1 VRLLLLAHVQE
12 SLVEELRRRV
22 RNGESTERALA
33 KLTGISQPHMH
44 NVLKGQRLLSA
55 DLADTILQRLQLSL
69 FDLIDR
75 QEMVT
80 FLNRNVNL
88 EARAVA
94 VPVLE
99 GLLGPGYPLPR
110 QVPSPE
116 IYTVPHEQAVTAT
129 QPVVVRLAAD
139 PEMTDVFAEGDLIL
153 LDQSETLRTYLQP
166 HGYYVVN
173 TPAGAFVRAIRRD
186 GNDLLLLTGA
196 NRDQPVSH
204 SARFPLES
212 VDLLRLVLA
221 RVVWLNR
228 RRRWD
233 DLPAGA

>member
-1 VRLLLLAHVQE
+1 MRLLLLSHVQE

-44 NVLKGQRLLSA
+44 NVLKGNRLLSA
-55 DLADTILQRLQLSL
+55 DLADMILQKLQLSIL
-69 FDLIDR
+69 DLIDR
-75 QEMVT
+75 QEMVA
-80 FLNRNVNL
+80 FLNRNANL

-110 QVPSPE
+110 QVSSPQVH
-116 IYTVPHEQAVTAT
+116 TVPHEQVVKAT

-139 PEMTDVFAEGDLIL
+139 PAMADVFAEGDLIL
-153 LDQSETLRTYLQP
+153 LDQSETLRSYLQP

-173 TPAGAFVRAIRRD
+173 TGAGAIVRAIRRD
-186 GNDLLLLTGA
+186 GNDLLLLAGA
-196 NRDQPVSH
+196 DRDRPDPDTP
-204 SARFPLES
+204 RLPLENT
-212 VDLLRLVLA
+212 DLLRLILA

-233 DLPAGA
+233 DLPAGG

>member
-1 VRLLLLAHVQE
+1 VRLLLLSHVQE

-33 KLTGISQPHMH
+33 RLTGISQPHMH

-55 DLADTILQRLQLSL
+55 ELADTILQRLQLSVL
-69 FDLIDR
+69 DLIDR
-75 QEMVT
+75 NEMVA
-80 FLNRNVNL
+80 FLNRNANL

-94 VPVLE
+94 VPILE
-99 GLLGPGYPLPR
+99 GPLGPGYPLPR

-116 IYTVPHEQAVTAT
+116 VYTVPHEQAVTAT

-139 PEMTDVFAEGDLIL
+139 PDMADVFAEGDLIL

-173 TPAGAFVRAIRRD
+173 TAAGVFVRAIRRD
-186 GNDLLLLTGA
+186 GNDLLLLTSA
-196 NRDQPVSH
+196 NRDQPG
-204 SARFPLES
+204 ANPTRIALES

-233 DLPAGA
+233 DLPAGG

>member
-1 VRLLLLAHVQE
+1 M
-12 SLVEELRRRV
+12 EELRRRV

-44 NVLKGQRLLSA
+44 NVLKGQRLLSS
-55 DLADTILQRLQLSL
+55 DLADTILQKLQLSVL
-69 FDLIDR
+69 DLIDR
-75 QEMVT
+75 QQMVA
-80 FLNRNVNL
+80 FLNRNANL

-110 QVPSPE
+110 QVSPPQ
-116 IYTVPHEQAVTAT
+116 IHTVPHEQAVTAT

-139 PEMTDVFAEGDLIL
+139 PAMADVFAEGDLIL

-173 TPAGAFVRAIRRD
+173 TAAGAFVRAIRRE

-196 NRDQPVSH
+196 NRDRPDPGTP
-204 SARFPLES
+204 RLPLEN
-212 VDLLRLVLA
+212 VDLLRLILA

-233 DLPAGA
+233 DLPAGG

>member
-1 VRLLLLAHVQE
+1 MLLAHIQE

-44 NVLKGQRLLSA
+44 NVLKGQRLLSGE
-55 DLADTILQRLQLSL
+55 LADAILQRLQLSIL
-69 FDLIDR
+69 DLIDR
-75 QEMVT
+75 KELVT
-80 FLNRNVNL
+80 FLNRNSNL

-94 VPVLE
+94 VPILE

-116 IYTVPHEQAVTAT
+116 IYTVPHEHAVTAT
-129 QPVVVRLAAD
+129 QPVVARLAAD
-139 PEMTDVFAEGDLIL
+139 PDMAEVFSEGDLIL

-173 TPAGAFVRAIRRD
+173 TPSGAFVRALRRE
-186 GNDLLLLTGA
+186 GNELLLLTGA
-196 NRDQPVSH
+196 TRDQAGPSTDRV
-204 SARFPLES
+204 PLES

-221 RVVWLNR
+221 RVIWLNR
-228 RRRWD
+228 KRRWD
-233 DLPAGA
+233 DLPASG